1 MNDFQEE
8 IAKQI
13 QDSIDIRQKALET
26 LINPIEQAV
35 EMLIDCFLKGHKVL
49 VFGNGGSAADAQ
61 HLAAELVNKL
71 NFERAA
77 LPAIA
82 LTTDTSVIT
91 SIGNDSSFDHIFE
104 KQIEALGEEGDVAIC
119 LTTSDISEEEFSH
132 SVNIAL
138 GLKVARRKGLKTLGF
153 VSEKSQN
160 ILQYLDLILMAP
172 SKDSPRIQ
180 EIHQM
185 CYHIICDLVEQTLF
199 KNLMQYLQQ
208 KNSTQNNSSIS
219 TV

>member
-1 MNDFQEE
+1 MNNFKEE
-8 IAKQI
+8 IQRQI

-26 LINPIEQAV
+26 LSDPIERAV

-61 HLAAELVNKL
+61 HLAAELINKL

-91 SIGNDSSFDHIFE
+91 SIGNDSSFDHIFD

-119 LTTSDISEEEFSH
+119 LTTSDISEEEVDH
-132 SVNIAL
+132 SANIAL
-138 GLKVARRKGLKTLGF
+138 GLKTARHKRLRTLGF
-153 VSEKSQN
+153 ISKKSQM
-160 ILQYLDLILMAP
+160 ILKYLDLAIIAP
-172 SKDSPRIQ
+172 SSDSPRIQ
-180 EIHQM
+180 EVHEM

-199 KNLMQYLQQ
+199 KNLMQYLQD
-208 KNSTQNNSSIS
+208 KNR
-219 TV
+219 

>member
-1 MNDFQEE
+1 MNNFKEE
-8 IAKQI
+8 IQKQI
-13 QDSIDIRQKALET
+13 QDSIEIRQKALEV
-26 LINPIEQAV
+26 LVEPIERGV

-61 HLAAELVNKL
+61 HLAAELINKL
-71 NFERAA
+71 RFERAA

-138 GLKVARRKGLKTLGF
+138 GLKVARRKGLRTIGF
-153 VSEKSQN
+153 VSKKSQM
-160 ILQYLDLILMAP
+160 ILKYLDLAIIAP
-172 SKDSPRIQ
+172 SSDSPRIQ
-180 EIHQM
+180 EVHEM

-199 KNLMQYLQQ
+199 KNLMQYLQE
-208 KNSTQNNSSIS
+208 KNR
-219 TV
+219 